1 MKKQEKI
8 RTIAQE
14 NGWKVRES
22 YSGRGMYG
30 KSCMGIVGES
40 ANEIIAAVGIRGAV
54 TDGMGLSYIVYW
66 PSIVSD
72 LKPEGAHNE

>member
-1 MKKQEKI
+1 MKEQEKI

-14 NGWKVRES
+14 NGWKVRER

-30 KSCMGIVGES
+30 DTCMGIVGDS
-40 ANEIIAAVGIRGAV
+40 ANEIIAAVGICGACS
-54 TDGMGLSYIVYW
+54 DNMGLSYIVYW

-72 LKPEGAHNE
+72 LKPTGAHNQ